1 MRFDALTLFFSP
13 LFLIMVGMFSA
24 RFLILFFVFFW
35 GGGLTVEQDV
45 QQ

>member
-1 MRFDALTLFFSP
+1 MRFDAQTLFFPP

>member
-1 MRFDALTLFFSP
+1 MRFDAQTLFFPP
-13 LFLIMVGMFSA
+13 LFLILVGMFSA
-24 RFLILFFVFFW
+24 RFLILCFVFFW

>member
-24 RFLILFFVFFW
+24 RFLILFFVFFG